1 MFSLHKW
8 ESDVEMLESEGMPNP
23 SKILGLKWDKRND
36 ELSVEMPEYPTEIP
50 VTKKSIATILA
61 KSPWDITTFFLCFY
75 ILDFMQ
81 NYVINPPPPSSLPHS
96 MLKLECAQATFLFN
110 FQH

>member
-1 MFSLHKW
+1 
-8 ESDVEMLESEGMPNP
+8 
-23 SKILGLKWDKRND
+23 
-36 ELSVEMPEYPTEIP
+36 MPEYPTEIP

-81 NYVINPPPPSSLPHS
+81 NYVINPPP
-96 MLKLECAQATFLFN
+96 LFPPPFNVEVGVRTGN
-110 FQH
+110 FFIQFSTLNEVGVGRGCCGLS